1 MCGFLAIFNDQVAH
15 FFTDVPSLLPV
26 MRLYII
32 CLSCISP
39 IDGIFLTLSSL
50 IKICDLLWIQ
60 MIVST
65 VNYIIIN
72 NGLVIL
78 GLWVWGWGPISVWI
92 GFGTAI
98 LITFIGYMVML
109 FWWLDWTQIKELESE
124 EYPTVSKP
132 LLQRQ
137 QTYEEW
143 DDSFNNYWDAKVT
156 EESNRNTE
164 KDAEYSI
171 EMSIIARG
179 LNESIDQAKQVARPD
194 TEG

>member
-1 MCGFLAIFNDQVAH
+1 
-15 FFTDVPSLLPV
+15 

-39 IDGIFLTLSSL
+39 IDGIFMTLSSL

-98 LITFIGYMVML
+98 LMTFIGYMIML
-109 FWWLDWTQIKELESE
+109 FWWLDWTQIKDLESE
-124 EYPTVSKP
+124 EQPSGYKPEFHSKETYQRWDDNFNEQWDAKIKEHSERNVKIDAKYTEKMQTVSK
-132 LLQRQ
+132 
-137 QTYEEW
+137 
-143 DDSFNNYWDAKVT
+143 
-156 EESNRNTE
+156 
-164 KDAEYSI
+164 
-171 EMSIIARG
+171 G
-179 LNESIDQAKQVARPD
+179 LIESIDQAKQITRHD
-194 TEG
+194 TEA